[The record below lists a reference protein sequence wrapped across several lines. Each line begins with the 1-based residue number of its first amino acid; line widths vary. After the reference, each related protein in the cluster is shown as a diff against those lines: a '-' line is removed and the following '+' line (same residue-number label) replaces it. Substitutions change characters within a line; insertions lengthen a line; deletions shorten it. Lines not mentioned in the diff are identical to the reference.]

1 MARHMTFLTSSIVER
16 SASDSGAA
24 ALDRKRIVLL
34 LRCVVIATA
43 AYVALTGSSSIGTG
57 QILYVLLFAATNA
70 ALALAPRKLFYAP
83 HFGPLLLLGDTGL
96 ILLGL
101 SWSHGLSQDLLVV
114 YFFTVF
120 LITVGETLAQIAIG
134 SALIAGVYGY
144 WLWVSGG
151 DAGASEVWV
160 RLPFF
165 FLIGIFYASLIDQL
179 KSERHRRRAAEDEN
193 HHLRF
198 LLDLA
203 SVFSENHAS
212 REFVAGIGRFVEGT
226 CPGLR
231 CELAL
236 RDKNVSAEPGG
247 VSFPLRAHGE
257 EYGVLWVGTAD
268 PRGLSERERWLCQ
281 MVSHAVAGALYA
293 AEQSSAAKI
302 ATEAKEQFLATVSH
316 EFRTPLHA
324 ILGYLDM
331 LDTVLPEDA
340 ESLIRESVE
349 RTRVNACRLQHLLEE
364 LLSFAEIR
372 SGRRIMRPERVN
384 VNELVADL
392 IPITREL
399 IAGKPVTLGWQ
410 VAESVGEV
418 WIDGRKLQ
426 RVLACLLSNAAK
438 FTEAGQ
444 IDLTVHRDS
453 AGSLEFV
460 IADTGIGIARSDL
473 DLIFDDFRQVDGS
486 FTRRYGGLGI
496 GLALARELVGLLG
509 GTMEIHSELG
519 DGTKVSVHLPSEIIE
534 PANPRHAADEPSQT
548 KAQLSESV
556 ASAGPLRAGFTSAG

>member
-1 MARHMTFLTSSIVER
+1 MTSLASSSGER
-16 SASDSGAA
+16 VANGPGGGA

-34 LRCVVIATA
+34 LRCVVIATST
-43 AYVALTGSSSIGTG
+43 YVALTGSSSIGAA
-57 QILYVLLFAATNA
+57 QIWYVLLFVASNA
-70 ALALAPRKLFYAP
+70 ALALAPRELFYMP
-83 HFGPLLLLGDTGL
+83 HFGPLLLLADTGL

-101 SWSHGLSQDLLVV
+101 SWSHGLSRDLLVV

-134 SALIAGVYGY
+134 SALIAGMYGY
-144 WLWVSGG
+144 WLWASGG
-151 DAGASEVWV
+151 DAEASMWV

-165 FLIGIFYASLIDQL
+165 FLIGIFYASLVDQL
-179 KSERHRRRAAEDEN
+179 KSERHRRRKAEEEN

-203 SVFSENHAS
+203 SVFSETHAS

-226 CPGLR
+226 CSGLR
-231 CELAL
+231 CELVL
-236 RDKNVSAEPGG
+236 RGKHRSKEPGG
-247 VSFPLRAHGE
+247 VSFGLRAHGE
-257 EYGVLWVGTAD
+257 DYGVLRVRTAD

-281 MVSHAVAGALYA
+281 MVSHAAAGALYA
-293 AEQSSAAKI
+293 ADQSSAAKI
-302 ATEAKEQFLATVSH
+302 AAEAKEQFLATVSH

-331 LDTVLPEDA
+331 LDALLPRDA
-340 ESLIRESVE
+340 EPPIRESVE

-364 LLSFAEIR
+364 LLSFAEVR
-372 SGRRIMRPERVN
+372 SGRRIVRPERVN
-384 VNELVADL
+384 VNELVAGL

-399 IAGKPVTLGWQ
+399 VAGKPVTLGWR
-410 VAESVGEV
+410 VAENVGEI

-438 FTEAGQ
+438 FTDAGQ
-444 IDLTVHRDS
+444 IDLTAHRES
-453 AGSLEFV
+453 GGSLELV

-473 DLIFDDFRQVDGS
+473 DLIFDDFQQVDGS

-496 GLALARELVGLLG
+496 GLALARELVALLG
-509 GTMEIHSELG
+509 GTMKIQSELG
-519 DGTKVSVHLPSEIIE
+519 AGTKVSVRLPSDVIE
-534 PANPRHAADEPSQT
+534 PVGSRRVAGEPSR
-548 KAQLSESV
+548 AQSQ
-556 ASAGPLRAGFTSAG
+556 RAEPPTALVPCAPG